1 MAKQLSVQENISHL
15 TAKIETQDAAGNNYS
30 GTGFFFDLKLDNQK
44 VVPLLITNKHVVKN
58 MVKGSFL
65 FTEKTEDGDPI
76 LDKHFGINYEVDFE
90 KMWFM
95 HPDNNVD
102 LCALPIN
109 VLVNAASKLGHTL
122 YYRTLNNGNIPNE
135 EVAKDIDAIEDVL
148 MVGYP
153 NSLWDATNNLPIVRK
168 GITATN
174 YNVDYNGDKK
184 FLVDMAVFPGS
195 SGSPVFIFNK
205 GAYTK
210 KDGEVYLGSRFLF
223 LGIVAEV
230 FIKSLKGEIKV
241 VPVPIANIKL
251 ETVTDIPINLGIVI
265 KAEKLL
271 DFIPLFIE
279 KQ

>member
-1 MAKQLSVQENISHL
+1 
-15 TAKIETQDAAGNNYS
+15 
-30 GTGFFFDLKLDNQK
+30 
-44 VVPLLITNKHVVKN
+44 
-58 MVKGSFL
+58 
-65 FTEKTEDGDPI
+65 
-76 LDKHFGINYEVDFE
+76 
-90 KMWFM
+90 
-95 HPDNNVD
+95 
-102 LCALPIN
+102 
-109 VLVNAASKLGHTL
+109 
-122 YYRTLNNGNIPNE
+122 
-135 EVAKDIDAIEDVL
+135 
-148 MVGYP
+148 MVGHP

-174 YNVDYNGDKK
+174 YNVDYNGEKK

-241 VPVPIANIKL
+241 VPVPTANVKL

-271 DFIPLFIE
+271 DFIPLFIG